1 MFILVLIELDRTMFD
16 NAGSREKKWCEVQG
30 SGHNDLQIF
39 KGAALD
45 CLESFLKTTP
55 HLDSK

>member
-1 MFILVLIELDRTMFD
+1 MFVLVPIKLGRTMFD
-16 NAGSREKKWCEVQG
+16 NAGSLEKKWCEVQG

-39 KGAALD
+39 NGAALD